1 MKKMALEDTEMKLS
15 RVTKI
20 ICFTLSMILL
30 LSVAL
35 MFASAEEIPQF
46 VEGETIYDPV
56 LTGSGHGVPEGW
68 MAVPETQVPWPNGGS
83 GGGWINFDAS
93 NTHNTEINP
102 EVFTFTAT
110 GLAVSIGQCDFSV
123 VFPALVDSEG
133 APVETYMY
141 SITFSGAG
149 SNAGGSLG
157 PITDAQGGDRKSVV

>member
-1 MKKMALEDTEMKLS
+1 MKLS

-30 LSVAL
+30 LSVAP

-46 VEGETIYDPV
+46 VEEETIYKPV

-93 NTHNTEINP
+93 NTHNTSINP
-102 EVFTFTAT
+102 DDHGQT
-110 GLAVSIGQCDFSV
+110 GSGEREHIGI
-123 VFPALVDSEG
+123 
-133 APVETYMY
+133 Y
-141 SITFSGAG
+141 
-149 SNAGGSLG
+149 
-157 PITDAQGGDRKSVV
+157 